1 MPLFPLAFCVILG
14 YYTRDWGILFRV
26 CPFRVPKSLLPERA
40 TINYWTH
47 RVQYRVGNRHQNRMK
62 ERDQRMTRG
71 KEGDGGWHK
80 RKDKKDEDSPN
91 QQSQKNTKTSSGRRS
106 PTTTSSG
113 RTTRI
118 LPTPTGKR
126 TPAFTPPPLLP
137 IPVPAARATRAAA
150 NANAR
155 GTHDGD
161 GVAGPAES
169 EESAGDGGGAQP
181 RGANVR
187 AVGSRRCISGSEGEV
202 AGGAGAGDGE
212 DEDALKGQDEGVNA
226 GAAGL

>member
-91 QQSQKNTKTSSGRRS
+91 QLSEEHKNLVRAPLPNYHLLRPHHAHLANPNRETHSRVHTAAALTHPGTGRACHPRSGHRKRARHARRRWRRRPRGVRGVRGRR
-106 PTTTSSG
+106 
-113 RTTRI
+113 RRC
-118 LPTPTGKR
+118 
-126 TPAFTPPPLLP
+126 A
-137 IPVPAARATRAAA
+137 AARGER
-150 NANAR
+150 AR
-155 GTHDGD
+155 GR
-161 GVAGPAES
+161 V
-169 EESAGDGGGAQP
+169 
-181 RGANVR
+181 
-187 AVGSRRCISGSEGEV
+187 
-202 AGGAGAGDGE
+202 
-212 DEDALKGQDEGVNA
+212 
-226 GAAGL
+226 